1 MGDLSLSQVT
11 ANEAMTILTETQG
24 MPSATRFSRR
34 GLCTVYHHDPCRH
47 AHGHGR
53 QRGVQTLMSAL
64 TLGLHN
70 RMRPPGLIPEAVT
83 LVRLVDIAFKRRTR
97 TTEAI
102 SLPATQH
109 SATTRDI
116 KAGTRATEAILIA
129 RGAIAGASARR
140 PRAEAA
146 TIKIRAATEA
156 ATTRPHANGPHHT
169 PSRERGHVRL
179 RRSLPPAMLSLQ
191 TCQTWSTSFWAWSGP
206 RRRRR
211 LRRAN
216 QR

>member
-1 MGDLSLSQVT
+1 MK
-11 ANEAMTILTETQG
+11 ILTETQG

-47 AHGHGR
+47 AHGHR
-53 QRGVQTLMSAL
+53 RRVQTLMSAL
-64 TLGLHN
+64 ILGLHN

-83 LVRLVDIAFKRRTR
+83 LVRLVDIASKRRTR
-97 TTEAI
+97 TAETI

-129 RGAIAGASARR
+129 RGAIAGGSPRR

-146 TIKIRAATEA
+146 MIEIRAATEA
-156 ATTRPHANGPHHT
+156 ATTTPHANGLHHT
-169 PSRERGHVRL
+169 PRRKRGHVRP